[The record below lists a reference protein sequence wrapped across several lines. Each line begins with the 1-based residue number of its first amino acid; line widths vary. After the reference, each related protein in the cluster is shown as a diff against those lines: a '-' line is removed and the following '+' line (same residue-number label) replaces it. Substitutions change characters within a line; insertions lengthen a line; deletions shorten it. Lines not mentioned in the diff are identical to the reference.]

1 MEPKIIKTLC
11 GMEVKIIPK
20 QENIPDFDTKAIQ
33 IKHIDYYD
41 APYSS
46 YEDDEITEEVIS
58 KILEEIPQGLNIYL
72 YLDPY
77 GEVDQLEVNC
87 DGEWLAIGL
96 SLHGGTKEE
105 KNYYSY
111 NPEYA
116 GVEEFA
122 HVQSGGQSPVEK
134 YLALTNMEAGVK
146 AVEYFIRTGKLYP
159 GIDWAEQI

>member
-1 MEPKIIKTLC
+1 MTRRILL
-11 GMEVKIIPK
+11 
-20 QENIPDFDTKAIQ
+20 
-33 IKHIDYYD
+33 
-41 APYSS
+41 
-46 YEDDEITEEVIS
+46 YEADEITEEVIS

-122 HVQSGGQSPVEK
+122 HVQAAASRLLKNTLRLPIWK
-134 YLALTNMEAGVK
+134 LA
-146 AVEYFIRTGKLYP
+146 
-159 GIDWAEQI
+159 

>member
-1 MEPKIIKTLC
+1 MKFI
-11 GMEVKIIPK
+11 
-20 QENIPDFDTKAIQ
+20 
-33 IKHIDYYD
+33 Y
-41 APYSS
+41 
-46 YEDDEITEEVIS
+46 EEVIS

-134 YLALTNMEAGVK
+134 YPALTNMEAGVK

-159 GIDWAEQI
+159 GIDWAEQL

>member
-41 APYSS
+41 PPYSS
-46 YEDDEITEEVIS
+46 YEADEITEEVIS

-87 DGEWLAIGL
+87 DGGM
-96 SLHGGTKEE
+96 
-105 KNYYSY
+105 
-111 NPEYA
+111 A
-116 GVEEFA
+116 GNR
-122 HVQSGGQSPVEK
+122 P
-134 YLALTNMEAGVK
+134 
-146 AVEYFIRTGKLYP
+146 
-159 GIDWAEQI
+159 

>member
-41 APYSS
+41 PPYSS
-46 YEDDEITEEVIS
+46 YEADEITEEVIS
-58 KILEEIPQGLNIYL
+58 KILEEIPKGLNIYL

-96 SLHGGTKEE
+96 SLHGGTKDE

-116 GVEEFA
+116 
-122 HVQSGGQSPVEK
+122 
-134 YLALTNMEAGVK
+134 
-146 AVEYFIRTGKLYP
+146 
-159 GIDWAEQI
+159 